1 MEPRIS
7 ANEREFFWRVSVSLA
22 RENRKRKFQIRPDG
36 LALSI
41 IRYPLSV
48 FRSRGAVAL
57 FKRVFFAN
65 AAPSGVAAWGYF
77 CSAFH
82 VGTRWGAKAF
92 LPSFP
97 RRRRGRLRSQMRSRT
112 LQLTPRRAFAL
123 STINYPFFVPADA
136 NAQRAFSAEIRG
148 RFFPP
153 ARSELRRTGDDEK
166 LLRRSPFSSA
176 SRPLPDALTV
186 CGGGF
191 LVSCESSFPEA
202 SAPFEDKTPSKE
214 RTPFSP

>member
-1 MEPRIS
+1 MNANFLEGKRLACPRKPKTEIS
-7 ANEREFFWRVSVSLA
+7 SPPRRACT
-22 RENRKRKFQIRPDG
+22 IHHP
-36 LALSI
+36 LSI
-41 IRYPLSV
+41 IRFP
-48 FRSRGAVAL
+48 FPRGSCAFQA
-57 FKRVFFAN
+57 RFFAD

-82 VGTRWGAKAF
+82 AGTRWGAKAF